1 MKRSFTHNG
10 DKLVGNGISSL
21 KSVRFRLGMNG
32 HERIGHPRTI
42 GPSNDVN
49 CSIHYLI
56 FCSFAFINNNEVV
69 HGHDMEDTEVTLN
82 YCTIFI
88 CICTGRIM
96 AQAWSHRRR
105 FQTGQHETDGSR
117 FPSTKVMA
125 RKLRHIGITRLLL
138 NDKIP

>member
-21 KSVRFRLGMNG
+21 KSVRFRSGMNG
-32 HERIGHPRTI
+32 HERIGPPRTI

-69 HGHDMEDTEVTLN
+69 HGYDTEDTEVTLN
-82 YCTIFI
+82 IVQSLFASAL
-88 CICTGRIM
+88 G
-96 AQAWSHRRR
+96 
-105 FQTGQHETDGSR
+105 GSWHKHGVIGGD
-117 FPSTKVMA
+117 F
-125 RKLRHIGITRLLL
+125 KLGNTRLMGQDFHQQRSWQENYGILASL
-138 NDKIP
+138 DYC